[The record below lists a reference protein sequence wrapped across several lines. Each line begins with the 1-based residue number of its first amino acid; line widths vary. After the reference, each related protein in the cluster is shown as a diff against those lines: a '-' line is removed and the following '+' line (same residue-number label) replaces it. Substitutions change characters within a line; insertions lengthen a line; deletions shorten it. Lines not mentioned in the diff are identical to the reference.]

1 MFNTTPHIYNDNVII
16 KKLITSKAY
25 QTLTDPTSI
34 DDKSSDKGLK
44 FQAIMAIIKESKKI
58 AESKL
63 YNKLITL
70 QHIEDKKL
78 SALVSY
84 KRALNNQSYIK
95 SGGRDK
101 DRLYPLYKF
110 SKN

>member
-1 MFNTTPHIYNDNVII
+1 MKVY
-16 KKLITSKAY
+16 K
-25 QTLTDPTSI
+25 TLTDPVSI
-34 DDKSSDKGLK
+34 DDKSSDKGQK
-44 FQAIMAIIKESKKI
+44 FTQIMNIIKNARGK
-58 AESKL
+58 AEAQLFEKL
-63 YNKLITL
+63 KTL

-84 KRALNNQSYIK
+84 KRAVHNNNYIK

-110 SKN
+110 SQ

>member
-1 MFNTTPHIYNDNVII
+1 
-16 KKLITSKAY
+16 
-25 QTLTDPTSI
+25 
-34 DDKSSDKGLK
+34 
-44 FQAIMAIIKESKKI
+44 MAIIKESKKI
-58 AESKL
+58 AEGKL
-63 YNKLITL
+63 FNKLKTL

-84 KRALNNQSYIK
+84 KRSIHNQSYIK